1 MPPELSQTAHSLLA
15 TMPWSIV
22 LPAGCGKTELI
33 AAMAASVAP
42 TNKPILVLT
51 HTNAGVDV
59 VRRRFTKYGVKPN
72 QARVFTLDTWAKL
85 FDDHFPLL
93 GTVATLPAGEDLWLS
108 VRLRAETIL
117 RSRHVGDILAATYS
131 AIIVDEYQD
140 CSDLQHQMVVTMG
153 QYLPVGVLG
162 DPLQGIFD
170 FGPGV
175 VDWTTVEAD
184 FAPTTLTATPHRWSV
199 RNPNLGSWLLAIRPS
214 LMAGG
219 TIDLGAV
226 GIPLTW
232 QQSTP
237 DLSGE
242 RGYCINAATAAGNT
256 KQVVV
261 LRQLPAQC
269 HKFARTLIGKY
280 DVAEEIECK
289 VVGALAKAM
298 DAGDGGKVAAA
309 TIKLVRDCC
318 IGCPPP
324 FNPTLMASYSQGNAK
339 RYNSGNQYAAIY
351 DTLNLLITQHTVA
364 NVKHALTTLKA
375 ASQRVF
381 RWEAWRVAM
390 QLLEELGYAGGNA
403 AKQLQEV
410 RNRTRYSTNTN
421 NRNSISRTLLV
432 KGQEYDEC
440 IILGADGMSA
450 RNLYVALSRGI
461 DKVTVFSQ
469 QLVLTISDF

>member
-1 MPPELSQTAHSLLA
+1 
-15 TMPWSIV
+15 
-22 LPAGCGKTELI
+22 
-33 AAMAASVAP
+33 
-42 TNKPILVLT
+42 
-51 HTNAGVDV
+51 
-59 VRRRFTKYGVKPN
+59 
-72 QARVFTLDTWAKL
+72 
-85 FDDHFPLL
+85 
-93 GTVATLPAGEDLWLS
+93 
-108 VRLRAETIL
+108 
-117 RSRHVGDILAATYS
+117 
-131 AIIVDEYQD
+131 
-140 CSDLQHQMVVTMG
+140 MVVTMG
-153 QYLPVGVLG
+153 QYLPIGVLG

-175 VDWTTVEAD
+175 VDWTTVEAA
-184 FAPTTLTATPHRWSV
+184 FAPKSLVSTPHRWSA

-214 LMAGG
+214 LVAGG
-219 TIDLGAV
+219 IIDLGAAGV
-226 GIPLTW
+226 PLIW
-232 QQSTP
+232 RQSTA

-242 RGYCINAATAAGNT
+242 RGYCISAATTAGNT
-256 KQVVV
+256 KQVVA

-289 VVGALAKAM
+289 VVGTLAKAI
-298 DAGDGGKVAAA
+298 DIGDGGKIAAA

-318 IGCPPP
+318 IGCPSP

-351 DTLNLLITQHTVA
+351 DALNLLISQPTAA
-364 NVKHALTTLKA
+364 NVRQALTILKA

-390 QLLEELGYAGGNA
+390 QLLEELSYAGGSA
-403 AKQLQEV
+403 TKQLQEV
-410 RNRTRYSTNTN
+410 RNRTRYGTNTS

-461 DKVTVFSQ
+461 DKVTVFSSQ
-469 QLVLTISDF
+469 PVITIANY